1 MTTTH
6 ITTIRHE
13 VEVDRRIAAASVALH
28 RAERSLELSR
38 KIGRQ
43 PHLDEATEIRT
54 QALVAYREVAK
65 EYRGWSRFF
74 LVSGGHIHH
83 STHCHTIRLTTDVG
97 WLPDLSGLTEVEA
110 VEEHGEILCSHCFP
124 LAPVE
129 WTNGVSKASIA
140 DKALRAI
147 AKTPEGKAATKAQR
161 DLDRWERD
169 IKHGLSSV
177 KRDTEWQDQLLAEGD
192 TDLAERA
199 TARIERS
206 RAIVAK
212 AERALPKAKA
222 KAEAAEAALIAALNA

>member
-6 ITTIRHE
+6 TTIRHE
-13 VEVDRRIAAASVALH
+13 VEVDRRIAAASEALH

-43 PHLDEATEIRT
+43 PHLDEAEETHA

-65 EYRGWSRFF
+65 EFRGWSRFF

-83 STHCHTIRLTTDVG
+83 STHCHTIRLTTQVG
-97 WLPDLSGLTEVEA
+97 WLPDLSGLTEAEA

-124 LAPVE
+124 HAPVA
-129 WTNGVSKASIA
+129 WTNGVSKQSIA

-147 AKTPEGKAATKAQR
+147 AKTPEGKAVIKAQR
-161 DLDRWERD
+161 DLDRIERD
-169 IKHGLSSV
+169 IKYATSNIEGE
-177 KRDTEWQDQLLAEGD
+177 TEWRDRYLAEGD
-192 TDLAERA
+192 TDLAERV
-199 TARIERS
+199 TARIEASQRV
-206 RAIVAK
+206 IAK
-212 AERALPKAKA
+212 ATKALPKAKA

>member
-6 ITTIRHE
+6 TTIRHE
-13 VEVDRRIAAASVALH
+13 VEVDRRIAAASKALH

-38 KIGRQ
+38 RINRQ
-43 PHLDEATEIRT
+43 PQLDEAEETHA

-65 EYRGWSRFF
+65 EFRGWSRFF

-97 WLPDLSGLTEVEA
+97 WLPDLSGLTEAEA

-124 LAPVE
+124 HAPVA

-140 DKALRAI
+140 DKALKAI
-147 AKTPEGKAATKAQR
+147 AKSPEGKAAIKAKR

-169 IKHGLSSV
+169 IEHGLIDIERETHHLAQLADDDQWRDSSI
-177 KRDTEWQDQLLAEGD
+177 
-192 TDLAERA
+192 
-199 TARIERS
+199 ARLERS

-212 AERALPKAKA
+212 ATKALPKAKA